1 MGGGSPSNTT
11 TTTIAELPEFAQPYQ
26 EQLLEQGA
34 ALAGNPYESYG
45 GQMIAG
51 FDPAHTQG
59 MESVMSR
66 ATAGS
71 PYMDAAQQYGVSQ
84 MNGEMNPYVN
94 DIINQNAQDMTS
106 AYNDI
111 TSPYFTGQD
120 VASGAFGNSGLQEA
134 RLNSMSDLTQ
144 NVGEM
149 ANNVRYGAWN
159 DQQNRGMSAM
169 GFAPQ
174 MAEADY
180 MDADKMMGVGDMLRD
195 YEQSQLN
202 QQYGDWQSEQM
213 WPYQQLDLLSNTLR
227 GAVAGGGSTTTS
239 APNAYASNPYA
250 NILGGGLMLSSVP
263 GLLGMS

>member
-1 MGGGSPSNTT
+1 MGGGGGNTT
-11 TTTIAELPEFAQPYQ
+11 TTTIAKLPEFAQPYQ

-34 ALAGNPYESYG
+34 ALSGNPYEAYG
-45 GQMIAG
+45 GEMIAG
-51 FDPAHTQG
+51 FDPAHNQA
-59 MESVMSR
+59 MDVVMGR
-66 ATAGS
+66 ASAGS
-71 PYMDAAQQYGVSQ
+71 PMLDAAQQYGISQ

-94 DIINQNAQDMTS
+94 DIIMQNAADMTQ

-111 TSPYFTGQD
+111 TNPYFTSQD
-120 VASGAFGNSGLQEA
+120 VASGAFGNSGLQQA
-134 RLNSMSDLTQ
+134 RLNSMSDLTE

-169 GFAPQ
+169 GMAPTL
-174 MAEADY
+174 AEADY

-202 QQYGDWQSEQM
+202 EQYANWQAEQM
-213 WPYQQLDLLSNTLR
+213 WPYQQLDLLGNTLR
-227 GAVAGGGSTTTS
+227 QAVAGGGSTTTS

-263 GLLGMS
+263 GLLGMT